1 MPSCH
6 ILIIDQDRGSLAS
19 STVCSPDCQD
29 YESSDYAPVSTGC
42 PIIIIEIIIM
52 IIIVII
58 INTIISIT
66 IIIIIIKT
74 MRAATTLQC
83 PQVVTDDLKVDAGY
97 ELSDRHVSP

>member
-1 MPSCH
+1 M
-6 ILIIDQDRGSLAS
+6 IIDQDRGSLAS

-42 PIIIIEIIIM
+42 PIIIIEIITM
-52 IIIVII
+52 IVIVI
-58 INTIISIT
+58 TINTN
-66 IIIIIIKT
+66 IIIIIIKP

-83 PQVVTDDLKVDAGY
+83 PQVVTDDLKVDADY